1 MRNDVEKLVTAMRL
15 VNQLLDV
22 TRTLGDDIV
31 MPIVECELALLK
43 RAREIDK
50 EIHARTVEKIMAED

>member
-50 EIHARTVEKIMAED
+50 IMMED

>member
-1 MRNDVEKLVTAMRL
+1 MRTDVEKLVTAMRL

-43 RAREIDK
+43 RARETDK
-50 EIHARTVEKIMAED
+50 EIHGRTVEKIMMED